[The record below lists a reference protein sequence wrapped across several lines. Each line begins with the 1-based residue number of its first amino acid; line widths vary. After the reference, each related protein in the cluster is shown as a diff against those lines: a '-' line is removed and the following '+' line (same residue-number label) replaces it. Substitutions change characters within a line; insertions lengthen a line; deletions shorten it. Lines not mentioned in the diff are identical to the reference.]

1 MYIAKYFFTIFACVI
16 AAFTMV
22 AETLHLQLALK
33 NGGTYLVELSD
44 EPLLTF
50 SGDQLKITTSETEV
64 SYPIADLDKYN
75 VVSMNALGDIA
86 SDGNTIVINR
96 TQTGLSISGL
106 DKGTTIYVYN
116 INGVAVESVTADGY
130 GTELNFSEKQKG
142 VYVILID
149 KMSYKYIWQ

>member
-1 MYIAKYFFTIFACVI
+1 MTKYFLALI
-16 AAFTMV
+16 ASALCILTLR

-96 TQTGLSISGL
+96 TQIGLSINGL
-106 DKGTTIYVYN
+106 AKGATINVYN
-116 INGVAVESVTADGY
+116 INGVAVESVTSDGY
-130 GTELNFSEKQKG
+130 NVELNFTDKQKG

>member
-1 MYIAKYFFTIFACVI
+1 MTKYFLALVASALCILTLR
-16 AAFTMV
+16 
-22 AETLHLQLALK
+22 AETLHLQLTLK
-33 NGGTYLVELSD
+33 GGGTYLVELSD

-75 VVSMNALGDIA
+75 VVSMNAMGDIA

-96 TQTGLSISGL
+96 THTGLSISGL